1 MIDSIRRFFESK
13 IANEEEKEE
22 QSSSVN
28 RLDLAC
34 AALLIEV
41 MKSDYELDQRE
52 TDEFLAV
59 LKATFELDDDDVNE
73 LAELAEKE
81 ALDATSLYE
90 FTKLINDG
98 YDYQQKLSLI
108 KNMWR
113 IAFSDDE
120 LDKYEEHLIRR
131 VSELI
136 YISHSDFI
144 RTKLNVRSS
153 KESRK
158 DSGSSIS

>member
-13 IANEEEKEE
+13 IANEKEE
-22 QSSSVN
+22 QSSSVH

>member
-13 IANEEEKEE
+13 IANEEEE

-108 KNMWR
+108 ENMWR

>member
-13 IANEEEKEE
+13 IANEKEE

>member
-1 MIDSIRRFFESK
+1 MISSIRNFFESK
-13 IANEEEKEE
+13 IIPEKEE
-22 QSSSVN
+22 QGSGVN
-28 RLDLAC
+28 SLDLAC

-41 MKSDYELDQRE
+41 IKSDHELDQRE
-52 TDEFLAV
+52 TNEFLAV
-59 LKATFELDDDDVNE
+59 LRTTFEIDNDDLNE

-81 ALDATSLYE
+81 AHDATSLYE
-90 FTKLINDG
+90 FTRLINDG
-98 YDYQQKLSLI
+98 YDYPKKMLLI
-108 KNMWR
+108 ENMWR

-144 RTKLNVRSS
+144 RTKLNVRNPE
-153 KESRK
+153 K
-158 DSGSSIS
+158 